1 MRDDGVGRLRPG
13 RKQGAGPQLRG
24 REREG
29 CRTGGGRGGAEGFA
43 DRSDPDAV
51 VIAPGYLDG
60 RWTTQSWT
68 GQGLRDEVGAGHLPL
83 PRLLQALV
91 NAGLVLEE
99 FAEHGAPTPVV
110 LGVRV
115 RTPL

>member
-1 MRDDGVGRLRPG
+1 M
-13 RKQGAGPQLRG
+13 
-24 REREG
+24 
-29 CRTGGGRGGAEGFA
+29 
-43 DRSDPDAV
+43 

-60 RWTTQSWT
+60 RWTTRSWT
-68 GQGLRDEVGAGHLPL
+68 GQGLRDKVGAGHLPL

-110 LGVRV
+110 LDVRA
-115 RTPL
+115 RKPL